1 MKVCSKQQFS
11 KKEAQTVLN
20 HCKKEHRKECRIYRC
35 PNEECKGAWHLTS
48 LEEYEPPTPIE
59 LQFNDR
65 WDKLK
70 KGEDV

>member
-1 MKVCSKQQFS
+1 MKVCSKQQFD
-11 KKEAQTVLN
+11 KKSAKSVLN
-20 HCKKEHRKECRIYRC
+20 HCKKEHRKECRIY
-35 PNEECKGAWHLTS
+35 ECEICGHWHLTS

>member
-1 MKVCSKQQFS
+1 
-11 KKEAQTVLN
+11 VL
-20 HCKKEHRKECRIYRC
+20 ETY
-35 PNEECKGAWHLTS
+35 HLTS
-48 LEEYEPPTPIE
+48 LEEYELPTPIE

>member
-1 MKVCSKQQFS
+1 MECRKQQFD
-11 KKEAQTVLN
+11 KKTAKSVLN
-20 HCKKEHRKECRIYRC
+20 HCKKEHRSECRIY
-35 PNEECKGAWHLTS
+35 ECQICHKWHLTS
-48 LEEYEPPTPIE
+48 LEEYEPPIAID